1 VNNPET
7 PKDNSR
13 KGEDMSIKTPTLPF
27 GKMNNVIPMNTGD
40 KLLGFAQA
48 TNLIGAIAE
57 SYNRTLDYRTD
68 IKRLEV
74 EKLRIEEQARLTNNA
89 IDKNFKLQMV
99 HLANRRVEVM
109 PYYEAVHRELSSIHD
124 QRQTVMKMAEETQ
137 KAALRPET
145 SLEEKRLHHEAALRY
160 LSYSTELGQ
169 HAGRQLE
176 QAKQTLPL
184 VDLQKIAI

>member
-1 VNNPET
+1 MSIKT

-13 KGEDMSIKTPTLPF
+13 NGENMSIKIPTLPF
-27 GKMNNVIPMNTGD
+27 GKMNNVIPMNTGG
-40 KLLGFAQA
+40 KFLGFAQA

-68 IKRLEV
+68 IKRLEM
-74 EKLRIEEQARLTNNA
+74 EELRIEEQARLAHDA
-89 IDKNFKLQMV
+89 IDKNFKLQMA
-99 HLANRRVEVM
+99 HLSNRRGEAM
-109 PYYEAVHRELSSIHD
+109 ACYEAVHRELSSIHD

-145 SLEEKRLHHEAALRY
+145 SLEEKRLHHEAALQY
-160 LSYSTELGQ
+160 LSYSAELSQ

>member
-1 VNNPET
+1 
-7 PKDNSR
+7 
-13 KGEDMSIKTPTLPF
+13 MSIKTPTLPF

-74 EKLRIEEQARLTNNA
+74 EELRIEEQARLTHDA
-89 IDKNFKLQMV
+89 IDKNFKQQMA

-109 PYYEAVHRELSSIHD
+109 AYYETLYRELSSIHD
-124 QRQTVMKMAEETQ
+124 QRQTMMKMVEEIQ
-137 KAALRPET
+137 KVALHPET
-145 SLEEKRLHHEAALRY
+145 PLEEKRLHHEAALRY
-160 LSYSTELGQ
+160 LRLLNGVGPTC
-169 HAGRQLE
+169 RQTIRTS
-176 QAKQTLPL
+176 QTNFAARGP
-184 VDLQKIAI
+184 QKIAI

>member
-1 VNNPET
+1 MSIKT

-13 KGEDMSIKTPTLPF
+13 NGENMSIKTPTLPF
-27 GKMNNVIPMNTGD
+27 GKMNNVIPMNTGG
-40 KLLGFAQA
+40 KFLGFAQA

-68 IKRLEV
+68 IKRLEM
-74 EKLRIEEQARLTNNA
+74 EELRIEEQARLTNNA
-89 IDKNFKLQMV
+89 IDKNFKQQMA

-109 PYYEAVHRELSSIHD
+109 AYYETLYRELSSIHD
-124 QRQTVMKMAEETQ
+124 QRQAVMKMVEEIQ
-137 KAALRPET
+137 KVALHPET
-145 SLEEKRLHHEAALRY
+145 PLEEKRLHHEAALQY
-160 LSYSTELGQ
+160 LSYSTEWGQ

>member
-1 VNNPET
+1 MSIKT

-13 KGEDMSIKTPTLPF
+13 NGENMSIKIPTLPF
-27 GKMNNVIPMNTGD
+27 GKMNNVIPMNTGG
-40 KLLGFAQA
+40 KFLGFAQA

-68 IKRLEV
+68 IKRLEM
-74 EKLRIEEQARLTNNA
+74 EELRIEEQARLTNNA
-89 IDKNFKLQMV
+89 IDKNFKLQMA

-109 PYYEAVHRELSSIHD
+109 PYCEAFYRELSSIHD
-124 QRQTVMKMAEETQ
+124 QRQVMMKMVEELQ
-137 KAALRPET
+137 KVALRPET
-145 SLEEKRLHHEAALRY
+145 PLEEKRLHQEMALQY
-160 LSYSTELGQ
+160 LSYSAELSQ